1 MKLLIN
7 GETQQVPDTLSVAA
21 LLKTLGYDSQS
32 IAVAVDGTFVPRH
45 QYTTQT
51 LKEAQTLDIVAP
63 MQGG

>member
-7 GETQQVPDTLSVAA
+7 GEAQQVPDAVSVEA
-21 LLKTLGYDSQS
+21 LLKTLGYNTQS

-45 QYTTQT
+45 LYSTQT
-51 LKEAQTLDIVAP
+51 LREAQELDIVAP